1 MIEEW
6 LKEQKNTYKERNK
19 RLYDKNNEEIIYTIE
34 QIQKL
39 IRDGYKYR
47 LIMNYIEDIEREI
60 KQ

>member
-6 LKEQKNTYKERNK
+6 LKEQKNIYKERNK

-39 IRDGYKYR
+39 IKDGYKYR

-60 KQ
+60 K

>member
-6 LKEQKNTYKERNK
+6 LKEQKNIYKERNK

-60 KQ
+60 K